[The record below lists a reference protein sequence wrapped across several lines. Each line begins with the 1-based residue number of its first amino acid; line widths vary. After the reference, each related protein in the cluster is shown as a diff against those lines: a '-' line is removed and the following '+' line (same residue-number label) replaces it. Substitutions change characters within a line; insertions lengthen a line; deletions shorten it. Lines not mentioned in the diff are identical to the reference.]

1 MDWVDFLL
9 NRDLNE
15 IGISKKMFISIVDAI
30 DDGVFIT
37 DEKGIII
44 FVNNGYLQ
52 LTGLSRENLLNIPIQ
67 SLVKQGV
74 ISRSVSLDV
83 IKTHQEKTLLQSL
96 KNGKELLVTG
106 HPVFNEEKKLIAVI
120 TSVRDI
126 TALTEAQNAQ
136 RELEDIKNTQ
146 KKYSGLKSTTGFLE
160 HLSDSTNR
168 TYKKAERIAS
178 SDIKILIQGNTGTG
192 KTVLARHIHKCSERR
207 DKPFLE
213 INCATMPEGLLESE
227 LFGYVPGAFTG
238 ALQKGK
244 KGLFEAVNGGTLF
257 LDEIGDLPL
266 ALQAKI
272 LKVLEDNRFIPV
284 GGFEYIYTDVRIISA
299 THHDLLGL
307 VEKGLFRNDLYY
319 RVCVATLH
327 LDDLKDRLNELGP
340 LLELYLEIFNEKYRL
355 NKSYA
360 EETIDL
366 IKRYA
371 WPGNIRELTNF
382 VEQTVVMS
390 EMDIIQ
396 PQDIPANIQ
405 QSIQKGHTSSTDQS
419 LKRQVDEFEYNIIS
433 QALERYKTTQKA
445 AQILGIDQS
454 TLVKKRQRY
463 LERY

>member
-37 DEKGIII
+37 DEKGIIL

-52 LTGLSRENLLNIPIQ
+52 LTGLSRENLLNTPIQ

-106 HPVFNEEKKLIAVI
+106 HPVFNEKKKLIAVI

-160 HLSDSTNR
+160 HLSDSTNC

-244 KGLFEAVNGGTLF
+244 K
-257 LDEIGDLPL
+257 DC
-266 ALQAKI
+266 
-272 LKVLEDNRFIPV
+272 LK
-284 GGFEYIYTDVRIISA
+284 
-299 THHDLLGL
+299 
-307 VEKGLFRNDLYY
+307 
-319 RVCVATLH
+319 
-327 LDDLKDRLNELGP
+327 
-340 LLELYLEIFNEKYRL
+340 
-355 NKSYA
+355 
-360 EETIDL
+360 
-366 IKRYA
+366 
-371 WPGNIRELTNF
+371 
-382 VEQTVVMS
+382 Q
-390 EMDIIQ
+390 
-396 PQDIPANIQ
+396 
-405 QSIQKGHTSSTDQS
+405 
-419 LKRQVDEFEYNIIS
+419 
-433 QALERYKTTQKA
+433 
-445 AQILGIDQS
+445 
-454 TLVKKRQRY
+454 
-463 LERY
+463 